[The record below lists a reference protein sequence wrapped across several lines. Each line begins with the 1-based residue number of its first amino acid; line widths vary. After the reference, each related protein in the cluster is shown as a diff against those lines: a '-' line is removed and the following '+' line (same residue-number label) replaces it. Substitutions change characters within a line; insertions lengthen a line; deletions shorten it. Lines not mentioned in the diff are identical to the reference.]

1 MSLPPWFQR
10 PEDTSAKP
18 ESPDATR
25 IHMAAHD
32 PAFPQKRDVALA
44 WLNVAITALAQ
55 DAGFE
60 AKRQSWAKRGAYGT
74 ASLRLQRDPYGWDC
88 GLEVS
93 LLPHDGEPTGQWADG
108 PLDAAVLGANARI
121 AWLDAADHPERR
133 ETFLDGVKRL
143 LVWLGASADSAEE
156 RRLTAL

>member
-10 PEDTSAKP
+10 PKDTSAKP

-32 PAFPQKRDVALA
+32 PGFPQKRDVALA
-44 WLNVAITALAQ
+44 WLTVAITTIAQ

-60 AKRQSWAKRGAYGT
+60 AKPQSWAKRGAYGT

-88 GLEVS
+88 GLEVN
-93 LLPHDGEPTGQWADG
+93 LVPHDGAPKGLWADG
-108 PLDAAVLGANARI
+108 PLDDVVLGANARI

-133 ETFLDGVKRL
+133 EAFLKAVKHL
-143 LVWLGASADSAEE
+143 LVWLGASAEDAEE
-156 RRLTAL
+156 QPLPAL